1 MGAIW
6 DTAILNPMINALLY
20 IYSIL
25 GNNFG
30 LAIIVF
36 TALIRLITFPLT
48 YQQQK
53 STQKMQELQRSKKYL
68 SMQKKYKNDKAKL
81 QEEQMKLFR
90 EMGIN
95 PFGGC
100 LPLLIQF
107 PIIIGLYQ
115 AIIQTLADAPL
126 QLFQLSQHIY
136 SAIPSTLIPLNS
148 QFLWMKDLAAP
159 ERLFISGIPIGIP
172 VLTILVVI
180 TTWMSTKLTT
190 PPTPDAQGSQ
200 MTQMMAL
207 YMPLLLGYFAYTF
220 AAGLALYFVVSNIL
234 QVVQYAATGKV
245 DWGSLIPGLPSSSAK
260 AKS

>member
-1 MGAIW
+1 MGSIW
-6 DTAILNPMINALLY
+6 DFAVLNPMINALLY
-20 IYSIL
+20 IYSLL

-53 STQKMQELQRSKKYL
+53 STQKMQEMQSSKRFQEI
-68 SMQKKYKNDKAKL
+68 QKKYKGDRVKQ
-81 QEEQMKLFR
+81 QEAQMKLYK
-90 EMGIN
+90 ELGIN

-107 PIIIGLYQ
+107 PVIIGLYG
-115 AIIQTLADAPL
+115 AIIQALADAPL

-136 SAIPSTLIPLNS
+136 ASIPSTIIPLNS
-148 QFLWMKDLAAP
+148 RFLWMDLGTP
-159 ERLFISGIPIGIP
+159 ERLVIPGIPIGIP

-180 TTWMSTKLTT
+180 TTWISTKLTT

-220 AAGLALYFVVSNIL
+220 AAGLALYFVVSNVL
-234 QVVQYAATGKV
+234 QVLQYAATGKI
-245 DWGSLIPGLPSSSAK
+245 DWSSMIPRLPTGGAK